1 MGCIDPHTVHYQW
14 RPQGNGSYTVEMTT
28 ASGELRTFPDFV
40 SESEAKAWII
50 QTKRLLHEADPR
62 PRQPPGSKHERSS

>member
-1 MGCIDPHTVHYQW
+1 MPTATFKIE
-14 RPQGNGSYTVEMTT
+14 PQGNGSYTVEMTT
-28 ASGELRTFPDFV
+28 ASGELRTFPDFA

-50 QTKRLLHEADPR
+50 QTKRLLQEADPR